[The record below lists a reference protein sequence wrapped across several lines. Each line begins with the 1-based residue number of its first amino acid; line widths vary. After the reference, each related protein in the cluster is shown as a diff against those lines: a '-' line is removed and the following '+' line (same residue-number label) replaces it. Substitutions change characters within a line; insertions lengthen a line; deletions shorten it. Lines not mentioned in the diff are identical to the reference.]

1 MAIEAVQIAT
11 NRNAGTGAEAI
22 NLYSTSAASNLTLGQ
37 LMSAVCLRAGAILE
51 SEGVAKMNVMGLGTA
66 KIDMLSNAMESI
78 ATESVDDWAALKA
91 ELENEYGLRAL
102 PETLDSYDERMT
114 AMAAIKTK
122 LDELTHTAQED
133 MIDLQTI
140 VNRRDVAFTTA
151 TNLVKA
157 LQTSIGNTA
166 KNFR

>member
-22 NLYSTSAASNLTLGQ
+22 NLYTTSTASNLTLGQ
-37 LMSAVCLRAGAILE
+37 LLSAVCLRAGAILE
-51 SEGVAKMNVMGLGTA
+51 REGVVKMNAMGLGTA
-66 KIDMLSNAMESI
+66 KIDDLSNAMEAI
-78 ATESVDDWAALKA
+78 ATESVNDWATLKTS
-91 ELENEYGLRAL
+91 LENKYGLRAL

-114 AMAAIKTK
+114 ALAAIKAE
-122 LDELTHTAQED
+122 LDKLTHTAQED
-133 MIDLQTI
+133 MIDLQTL

-157 LQTSIGNTA
+157 LQTSIGRTA
-166 KNFR
+166 SNFR